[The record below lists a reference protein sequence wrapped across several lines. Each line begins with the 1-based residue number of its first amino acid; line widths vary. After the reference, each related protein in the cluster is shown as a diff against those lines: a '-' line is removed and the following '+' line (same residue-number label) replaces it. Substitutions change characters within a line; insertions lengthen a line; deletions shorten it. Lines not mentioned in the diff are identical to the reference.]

1 MPENVQ
7 SVHSNAKCKKYHN
20 KLRLLYIFSPP
31 MEYKKSVR
39 IRMLFPYTTLGVFT
53 DNQNFFIF
61 ALHYCPLKIT
71 QKFFELVEL

>member
-53 DNQNFFIF
+53 DNQNFFY
-61 ALHYCPLKIT
+61 LCIT
-71 QKFFELVEL
+71 LLSIKNYAKVL